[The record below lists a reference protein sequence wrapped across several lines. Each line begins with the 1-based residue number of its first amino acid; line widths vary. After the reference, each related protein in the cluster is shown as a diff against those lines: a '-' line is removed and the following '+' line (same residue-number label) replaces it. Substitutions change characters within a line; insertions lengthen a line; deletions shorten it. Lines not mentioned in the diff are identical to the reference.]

1 MFQSL
6 KQKIAKETGQDITR
20 INFNRSTSSTSN
32 SNKILSSRNS
42 ICSNQSLDNSSKDDL
57 SPYDEKEA
65 EINILRQELLVA
77 QNRIKS
83 LEVELEKLKD
93 SLRVT
98 QVSKDLMFEET
109 DKIHNAQ
116 HHEIEKL
123 KSLLLFREQV
133 ISYTFP
139 FYRISSKLTYD
150 SQESLDQLN
159 KSKSD
164 ESQIEHLKAEIT
176 RIKNIEEMFEELQV
190 KIKSSLIKVCSL
202 GYYKFVPVLSLHTK
216 IRIC

>member
-32 SNKILSSRNS
+32 SKILSSRNS

-77 QNRIKS
+77 QNRIKT
-83 LEVELEKLKD
+83 LESELEKFKE
-93 SLRVT
+93 SLRVN

-133 ISYTFP
+133 N
-139 FYRISSKLTYD
+139 D
-150 SQESLDQLN
+150 
-159 KSKSD
+159 
-164 ESQIEHLKAEIT
+164 
-176 RIKNIEEMFEELQV
+176 
-190 KIKSSLIKVCSL
+190 
-202 GYYKFVPVLSLHTK
+202 
-216 IRIC
+216 

>member
-83 LEVELEKLKD
+83 LEGELEKLKE
-93 SLRVT
+93 SLRVN

-133 ISYTFP
+133 SSYIHQ
-139 FYRISSKLTYD
+139 FYRTSSKLTYD
-150 SQESLDQLN
+150 
-159 KSKSD
+159 
-164 ESQIEHLKAEIT
+164 IT
-176 RIKNIEEMFEELQV
+176 
-190 KIKSSLIKVCSL
+190 
-202 GYYKFVPVLSLHTK
+202 
-216 IRIC
+216 